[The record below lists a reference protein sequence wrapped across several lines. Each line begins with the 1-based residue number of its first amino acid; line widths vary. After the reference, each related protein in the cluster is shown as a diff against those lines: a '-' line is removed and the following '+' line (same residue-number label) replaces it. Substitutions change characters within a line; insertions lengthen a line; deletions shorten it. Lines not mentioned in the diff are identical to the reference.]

1 MAELQDIS
9 GIGPAT
15 AALLGDHGLTSVK
28 KLAKA
33 DLAAITAVPGF
44 GPTRARAVQAAARA
58 ALPAKTP
65 RAAGRPEPPSGSMAP
80 ESVARPEGAE
90 RSTSKGGKK
99 KSSKDAKNKKKAS
112 KKKKKAKKG

>member
-1 MAELQDIS
+1 MAELQEIR

-33 DLAAITAVPGF
+33 DLDTITGVPGF
-44 GPTRARAVQAAARA
+44 GPTRARAVQAEARA
-58 ALPAKTP
+58 ALPAKGP
-65 RAAGRPEPPSGSMAP
+65 ERAKQ
-80 ESVARPEGAE
+80 
-90 RSTSKGGKK
+90 SKGPKEPTAKSGKK
-99 KSSKDAKNKKKAS
+99 KSSKASKNKKAPS